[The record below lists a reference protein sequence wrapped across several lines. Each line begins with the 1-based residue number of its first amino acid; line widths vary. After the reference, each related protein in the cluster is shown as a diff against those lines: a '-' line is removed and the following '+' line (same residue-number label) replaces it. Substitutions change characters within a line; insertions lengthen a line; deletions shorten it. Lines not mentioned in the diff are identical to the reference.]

1 MGLNRFMR
9 AMMVVFITANC
20 ITINPDIIFAAT
32 DSEDSSLNTD
42 EWEEEKTEEQPSEVN
57 TGPRYETAREVSSRD
72 IEELEKSN
80 KVKNT
85 NKADL
90 IAMLKAKA
98 EKGPNINNNNSEQS
112 ENVAINEEASGSDRP
127 AIQVERRHPG
137 LPSDSAAEIKKRR
150 KAIASSDSEL
160 ESLTYPDKPT
170 KATKKKVA
178 KASVTDTSESD
189 LDSSMQS
196 ADESTPQPLKANQQP
211 FFPKVFK
218 KIKDAGK
225 WVRDKID
232 ENPEVKKAI
241 VDKSAGLI
249 DQLLTKKKNEEV
261 NASDFPPPPT
271 DEELRLA
278 LPETP
283 MLLGFNAPA
292 TSEPSSFEFPPPPTD
307 EELRLALPETPM
319 LLGFNAPAT
328 SEPSSFEFP
337 PPPTDEELRLAL
349 PETPMLLGFNAPATS
364 EPSSFEFPPPPTEDE
379 LEIMRETAP
388 SLDSSFTSGDL
399 ASLRSAINRH
409 SQNFSDFP
417 PMPTEEELN
426 GRGGI
431 PTSEEFSSL
440 NSGDFTD
447 DENSETT
454 EEEIDRLADLRD
466 RGTGKHS
473 RNAGFLPLN
482 PFTSSPVP
490 SLTPKVPKISA
501 PALITDITKK
511 APFKNPPQPL
521 NVFNKKTTT
530 KTAPKKITPVNTAP
544 KLAALPI
551 TKAQETELGENK
563 APFIEKQAETN
574 NRPIDMPS
582 LPVIQKEVTER
593 NKEEM
598 KPQTEEKVVG
608 ESEPANNVN
617 GKKRSAGI
625 EEGKLIAKSAEDEK
639 AKEEP
644 VNHTTLILAMLAIG
658 VFSLGAVIKII
669 QLRKNS

>member
-20 ITINPDIIFAAT
+20 ITINPDIIFAMT

-42 EWEEEKTEEQPSEVN
+42 EWEEEKTEEQPSEIN

-90 IAMLKAKA
+90 IAMLQAKA
-98 EKGPNINNNNSEQS
+98 EKGPNINNNNSEQT
-112 ENVAINEEASGSDRP
+112 ENAAINEEALGADRP

-160 ESLTYPDKPT
+160 ESLTYLDKPT
-170 KATKKKVA
+170 KANKKKVA
-178 KASVTDTSESD
+178 KESVADASESD

-196 ADESTPQPLKANQQP
+196 ADESSPQPLKANQQP

-249 DQLLTKKKNEEV
+249 DQLLTKKKKEEV

-283 MLLGFNAPA
+283 MLLGFNAPV
-292 TSEPSSFEFPPPPTD
+292 
-307 EELRLALPETPM
+307 
-319 LLGFNAPAT
+319 
-328 SEPSSFEFP
+328 
-337 PPPTDEELRLAL
+337 
-349 PETPMLLGFNAPATS
+349 TS

-379 LEIMRETAP
+379 LGIMRGTAP

-409 SQNFSDFP
+409 SENFSDFP
-417 PMPTEEELN
+417 PIPTEEELN
-426 GRGGI
+426 GRGGR

-490 SLTPKVPKISA
+490 SLSPKVSKKSV
-501 PALITDITKK
+501 PALISDTTKK

-530 KTAPKKITPVNTAP
+530 KTAPQKITPVNTAP

-551 TKAQETELGENK
+551 TKAQETALGENK
-563 APFIEKQAETN
+563 APFREKQAEPN
-574 NRPIDMPS
+574 NRPIDMPN

-598 KPQTEEKVVG
+598 KPQTEEKMVG

-639 AKEEP
+639 AKEESA
-644 VNHTTLILAMLAIG
+644 NHTTLILAMLAMG
-658 VFSLGAVIKII
+658 VFSLGAFIKII

>member
-9 AMMVVFITANC
+9 AMMVVFITANY

-72 IEELEKSN
+72 IKELEKSN
-80 KVKNT
+80 KVRNT

-90 IAMLKAKA
+90 IAMLKEKA
-98 EKGPNINNNNSEQS
+98 EKGPNNNNNNGEQTG
-112 ENVAINEEASGSDRP
+112 NVAINEEASGVDRP
-127 AIQVERRHPG
+127 TLQVERRHPG
-137 LPSDSAAEIKKRR
+137 LSSDSAAEIKKRR

-170 KATKKKVA
+170 KANKRKVA
-178 KASVTDTSESD
+178 KESVVDASESD

-196 ADESTPQPLKANQQP
+196 ADESTPQPLKANQKP

-249 DQLLTKKKNEEV
+249 DQLLTKKKSEEV

-283 MLLGFNAPA
+283 MLLGFNAP
-292 TSEPSSFEFPPPPTD
+292 
-307 EELRLALPETPM
+307 TP
-319 LLGFNAPAT
+319 

-409 SQNFSDFP
+409 SENFSDFP
-417 PMPTEEELN
+417 PIPTEEELN
-426 GRGGI
+426 GRGGR

-490 SLTPKVPKISA
+490 SLSPKVSKISA
-501 PALITDITKK
+501 PALISDITKK
-511 APFKNPPQPL
+511 TPFKNPSQPL

-530 KTAPKKITPVNTAP
+530 KTVTKKPTPVKTAP
-544 KLAALPI
+544 KLAELPA
-551 TKAQETELGENK
+551 TKPQETVLRENK
-563 APFIEKQAETN
+563 TPFIEKQAETN
-574 NRPIDMPS
+574 KQSINMPS
-582 LPVIQKEVTER
+582 LPVIQKEATESD
-593 NKEEM
+593 KEEM
-598 KPQTEEKVVG
+598 KPQTEEKMVE
-608 ESEPANNVN
+608 ESESANNAN
-617 GKKRSAGI
+617 GKNRSAGI

-639 AKEEP
+639 AKEESG
-644 VNHTTLILAMLAIG
+644 NHTTLILAMLAIG
-658 VFSLGAVIKII
+658 VFSLGAFIKII
-669 QLRKNS
+669 QLRKNN

>member
-1 MGLNRFMR
+1 MR

-72 IEELEKSN
+72 IKELEKSN
-80 KVKNT
+80 KVRNT

-90 IAMLKAKA
+90 IAMLKEKA
-98 EKGPNINNNNSEQS
+98 EKGPNNNNNNGEQTG
-112 ENVAINEEASGSDRP
+112 NVAINEEASGVDRP
-127 AIQVERRHPG
+127 TLQVERRHPG
-137 LPSDSAAEIKKRR
+137 LSSDSAAEIKKRR

-170 KATKKKVA
+170 KANKRKVA
-178 KASVTDTSESD
+178 KESVVDASESD

-196 ADESTPQPLKANQQP
+196 ADESSPQPLKANQQP

-249 DQLLTKKKNEEV
+249 DQLLTKKKSEEV

-283 MLLGFNAPA
+283 MLLGFNAPT

-307 EELRLALPETPM
+307 EEV
-319 LLGFNAPAT
+319 
-328 SEPSSFEFP
+328 
-337 PPPTDEELRLAL
+337 RLAL

-409 SQNFSDFP
+409 SENFSDFSP
-417 PMPTEEELN
+417 IPTEEELN
-426 GRGGI
+426 GRGGR

-490 SLTPKVPKISA
+490 SLSPKVSKISA
-501 PALITDITKK
+501 PALISDITKK
-511 APFKNPPQPL
+511 APFKNPSQPL

-530 KTAPKKITPVNTAP
+530 KTVTKKPTPVKTAP
-544 KLAALPI
+544 KLAELPA
-551 TKAQETELGENK
+551 TKPQETVLRENK
-563 APFIEKQAETN
+563 TPFIEKQAETN
-574 NRPIDMPS
+574 KQSINMPS
-582 LPVIQKEVTER
+582 LPVIQKEATESD
-593 NKEEM
+593 KEEM
-598 KPQTEEKVVG
+598 KPQTEEKMVE
-608 ESEPANNVN
+608 ESESANNAN
-617 GKKRSAGI
+617 GKNRSAGI

-644 VNHTTLILAMLAIG
+644 GNHTTLILAMLAIG
-658 VFSLGAVIKII
+658 VFSLGAFIKII
-669 QLRKNS
+669 QLRKNN

>member
-337 PPPTDEELRLAL
+337 PPPT
-349 PETPMLLGFNAPATS
+349 
-364 EPSSFEFPPPPTEDE
+364 EDE

-417 PMPTEEELN
+417 PIPTEEELN

-598 KPQTEEKVVG
+598 KPQTEGKVVG

>member
-283 MLLGFNAPA
+283 I
-292 TSEPSSFEFPPPPTD
+292 
-307 EELRLALPETPM
+307 

-417 PMPTEEELN
+417 PIPTEEELN

-551 TKAQETELGENK
+551 TKAQETALGENK

-644 VNHTTLILAMLAIG
+644 VNHTTLILAVLAIG

>member
-1 MGLNRFMR
+1 MR

-160 ESLTYPDKPT
+160 ESLAYPDKPT

-292 TSEPSSFEFPPPPTD
+292 TSEPSSFEFPPPPT
-307 EELRLALPETPM
+307 
-319 LLGFNAPAT
+319 
-328 SEPSSFEFP
+328 
-337 PPPTDEELRLAL
+337 
-349 PETPMLLGFNAPATS
+349 
-364 EPSSFEFPPPPTEDE
+364 EDE

-417 PMPTEEELN
+417 PIPTEEELN

-551 TKAQETELGENK
+551 TKAQETALGENK

>member
-42 EWEEEKTEEQPSEVN
+42 EWEEEKTEEQTSEVN

-98 EKGPNINNNNSEQS
+98 EKGPNINNNNSEQT
-112 ENVAINEEASGSDRP
+112 ENAAINEEASGADRP

-160 ESLTYPDKPT
+160 ESLTYLDKPT
-170 KATKKKVA
+170 KANKKKVA
-178 KASVTDTSESD
+178 KESVADASESD

-196 ADESTPQPLKANQQP
+196 ADESSPQPLKANQQP

-249 DQLLTKKKNEEV
+249 DQLLTKKKSEEV
-261 NASDFPPPPT
+261 NASDFPPPPR

-278 LPETP
+278 LSETP
-283 MLLGFNAPA
+283 MLLGFNAPT

-307 EELRLALPETPM
+307 EELRLALPEIPM

-328 SEPSSFEFP
+328 S
-337 PPPTDEELRLAL
+337 
-349 PETPMLLGFNAPATS
+349 G
-364 EPSSFEFPPPPTEDE
+364 PSSFEFPPPPTEDE

-409 SQNFSDFP
+409 SENFSDFP
-417 PMPTEEELN
+417 PIPTEEELN
-426 GRGGI
+426 GRGGR

-490 SLTPKVPKISA
+490 SLSPKVSKISA
-501 PALITDITKK
+501 PALINDITKK
-511 APFKNPPQPL
+511 TPFKNLPQPL

-530 KTAPKKITPVNTAP
+530 KTASKKITPVNTSP

-551 TKAQETELGENK
+551 MKAQETALGENK
-563 APFIEKQAETN
+563 APFREKQAEPN
-574 NRPIDMPS
+574 NQPIDMPS

-598 KPQTEEKVVG
+598 KPQTEEKMVG

-644 VNHTTLILAMLAIG
+644 ANHTTLILAMLAMG
-658 VFSLGAVIKII
+658 VFSLGAFIKII

>member
-72 IEELEKSN
+72 IKELEKSN
-80 KVKNT
+80 KVRNT

-98 EKGPNINNNNSEQS
+98 EKGPNINNNNSEQT
-112 ENVAINEEASGSDRP
+112 ENAAINEEASGADRP

-170 KATKKKVA
+170 KVNKKKVA
-178 KASVTDTSESD
+178 KESVADASESD

-196 ADESTPQPLKANQQP
+196 ADESSPQPLKANQQP

-249 DQLLTKKKNEEV
+249 DQLLTKKKSEEV

-337 PPPTDEELRLAL
+337 PPPT
-349 PETPMLLGFNAPATS
+349 
-364 EPSSFEFPPPPTEDE
+364 EDE
-379 LEIMRETAP
+379 LEIIRETAS
-388 SLDSSFTSGDL
+388 SLDSSFTRGDL
-399 ASLRSAINRH
+399 ASLRNAINRH

-417 PMPTEEELN
+417 PIPTEEELN
-426 GRGGI
+426 GRGGR

-490 SLTPKVPKISA
+490 SLSPKVSKISA
-501 PALITDITKK
+501 PALISDITKK
-511 APFKNPPQPL
+511 APFKNPSQPL

-530 KTAPKKITPVNTAP
+530 KTVTKKPTPVKTAP
-544 KLAALPI
+544 KLAELPA
-551 TKAQETELGENK
+551 TKPQETVLRENK
-563 APFIEKQAETN
+563 TPFIEKQAETN
-574 NRPIDMPS
+574 KQSINMPS
-582 LPVIQKEVTER
+582 LPVIQKEATESD
-593 NKEEM
+593 KEEM
-598 KPQTEEKVVG
+598 KPQTEEKMVE
-608 ESEPANNVN
+608 ESESANNAN
-617 GKKRSAGI
+617 GKNRSAGI

-644 VNHTTLILAMLAIG
+644 GNHTTLILAMLAIG
-658 VFSLGAVIKII
+658 VFSLGAFIKII
-669 QLRKNS
+669 QLRKNN

>member
-72 IEELEKSN
+72 IKELEKSN
-80 KVKNT
+80 KVRNT

-90 IAMLKAKA
+90 IAMLKEKA
-98 EKGPNINNNNSEQS
+98 EKGPNNNNNNGEQTG
-112 ENVAINEEASGSDRP
+112 NVAINEEASGVDRP
-127 AIQVERRHPG
+127 TLQVERRHPG

-170 KATKKKVA
+170 KVNKKKVA
-178 KASVTDTSESD
+178 KESVADASESD

-196 ADESTPQPLKANQQP
+196 ADESSPQPLKANQQP

-249 DQLLTKKKNEEV
+249 DQLLTKKKSEEV
-261 NASDFPPPPT
+261 NASD
-271 DEELRLA
+271 
-278 LPETP
+278 
-283 MLLGFNAPA
+283 
-292 TSEPSSFEFPPPPTD
+292 
-307 EELRLALPETPM
+307 
-319 LLGFNAPAT
+319 
-328 SEPSSFEFP
+328 FP

-409 SQNFSDFP
+409 SENFSDFP
-417 PMPTEEELN
+417 PIPTEEELN
-426 GRGGI
+426 GRGGR

-490 SLTPKVPKISA
+490 SLSPKVSKISA
-501 PALITDITKK
+501 PALISDITKK
-511 APFKNPPQPL
+511 APFKNPSQPL

-530 KTAPKKITPVNTAP
+530 KTVTKKPTPVKTAP
-544 KLAALPI
+544 KLAELPA
-551 TKAQETELGENK
+551 TKPQETVLRENK
-563 APFIEKQAETN
+563 TPFIEKQAETN
-574 NRPIDMPS
+574 KQSINMPS
-582 LPVIQKEVTER
+582 LPVIQKEATESD
-593 NKEEM
+593 KEEM
-598 KPQTEEKVVG
+598 KPQTEGKMVE
-608 ESEPANNVN
+608 ESESANNAN
-617 GKKRSAGI
+617 GKNRSAGI

-644 VNHTTLILAMLAIG
+644 GNHTTLILAMLAIG
-658 VFSLGAVIKII
+658 VFSLGAFIKII
-669 QLRKNS
+669 QLRKNN

>member
-1 MGLNRFMR
+1 MR

-20 ITINPDIIFAAT
+20 ITINPDIIFAMT

-90 IAMLKAKA
+90 IAMLQAKA
-98 EKGPNINNNNSEQS
+98 EKGPNINNNNSEQT
-112 ENVAINEEASGSDRP
+112 ENVAVNEEVSGAERP

-137 LPSDSAAEIKKRR
+137 LSSDSAAEIKKRR

-160 ESLTYPDKPT
+160 ESLTYLDKPT
-170 KATKKKVA
+170 KANKKKVA
-178 KASVTDTSESD
+178 KESVADASESD

-196 ADESTPQPLKANQQP
+196 ADESSPQPLKANQQP

-261 NASDFPPPPT
+261 NTSDFPPPPT

-283 MLLGFNAPA
+283 MLLGFNAPV
-292 TSEPSSFEFPPPPTD
+292 
-307 EELRLALPETPM
+307 
-319 LLGFNAPAT
+319 
-328 SEPSSFEFP
+328 
-337 PPPTDEELRLAL
+337 
-349 PETPMLLGFNAPATS
+349 TS

-379 LEIMRETAP
+379 LEIIRETAP

-409 SQNFSDFP
+409 SENFSDFP
-417 PMPTEEELN
+417 PIPTEEELN
-426 GRGGI
+426 GRGGR

-490 SLTPKVPKISA
+490 SLSPRVSKKSA
-501 PALITDITKK
+501 PALISDTTKK

-530 KTAPKKITPVNTAP
+530 KTAPQKITPVNTAP

-551 TKAQETELGENK
+551 TKAQETALGENK

-574 NRPIDMPS
+574 NRPIDMPN

-598 KPQTEEKVVG
+598 KPQTEGKMVG

-644 VNHTTLILAMLAIG
+644 ANHTTLILAMLAMG
-658 VFSLGAVIKII
+658 VFSLGAFIKII

>member
-57 TGPRYETAREVSSRD
+57 TGLRYETAREVSSRD

-337 PPPTDEELRLAL
+337 PPPT
-349 PETPMLLGFNAPATS
+349 
-364 EPSSFEFPPPPTEDE
+364 EDE

-490 SLTPKVPKISA
+490 SLSPKVSKISA

-551 TKAQETELGENK
+551 TKAQETALGENK

>member
-72 IEELEKSN
+72 IKELEKSN
-80 KVKNT
+80 KVRNT

-90 IAMLKAKA
+90 IAMLKEKA
-98 EKGPNINNNNSEQS
+98 EKGPNNNNNNGEQTG
-112 ENVAINEEASGSDRP
+112 NVAINEEASGVDRP
-127 AIQVERRHPG
+127 TLQVERRHPG
-137 LPSDSAAEIKKRR
+137 LSSDSAAEIKKRR

-170 KATKKKVA
+170 KANKRKVA
-178 KASVTDTSESD
+178 KESVVDASESD

-196 ADESTPQPLKANQQP
+196 ADESTPQPLKANQKP

-249 DQLLTKKKNEEV
+249 DQLLTKKKSEEV
-261 NASDFPPPPT
+261 NASDFPPSPT

-283 MLLGFNAPA
+283 MLLGFNAP
-292 TSEPSSFEFPPPPTD
+292 
-307 EELRLALPETPM
+307 TP
-319 LLGFNAPAT
+319 

-409 SQNFSDFP
+409 SENFSDFP
-417 PMPTEEELN
+417 PIPTEEELN
-426 GRGGI
+426 GRGGR

-490 SLTPKVPKISA
+490 SLSPKVSKISA
-501 PALITDITKK
+501 PALISDITKK
-511 APFKNPPQPL
+511 TPFKNPSQPL

-530 KTAPKKITPVNTAP
+530 KTVTKKPTPVKTAP
-544 KLAALPI
+544 KLAELPA
-551 TKAQETELGENK
+551 TKPQETVLRENK
-563 APFIEKQAETN
+563 TPFIEKQAETN
-574 NRPIDMPS
+574 KQSINMPS
-582 LPVIQKEVTER
+582 LPVIQKEATESD
-593 NKEEM
+593 KEEM
-598 KPQTEEKVVG
+598 KPQTEEKMVE
-608 ESEPANNVN
+608 ESESANNAN
-617 GKKRSAGI
+617 GKNRSAGI

-644 VNHTTLILAMLAIG
+644 GNHTTLILAMLAIG
-658 VFSLGAVIKII
+658 VFSLGAFIKII
-669 QLRKNS
+669 QLRKNN

>member
-72 IEELEKSN
+72 IKELEKSN
-80 KVKNT
+80 KVRNT

-90 IAMLKAKA
+90 IAMLKEKA
-98 EKGPNINNNNSEQS
+98 EKGPNNNNNNGEQTG
-112 ENVAINEEASGSDRP
+112 NVAINEEASGVDRP
-127 AIQVERRHPG
+127 TLQVERRHPG
-137 LPSDSAAEIKKRR
+137 LSSDSAAEIKKRR

-170 KATKKKVA
+170 KANKRKVA
-178 KASVTDTSESD
+178 KESVVDASESD

-196 ADESTPQPLKANQQP
+196 ADESTPQPLKANQKP

-249 DQLLTKKKNEEV
+249 DQLLTKKKSEEV

-283 MLLGFNAPA
+283 MLLGFNAP
-292 TSEPSSFEFPPPPTD
+292 
-307 EELRLALPETPM
+307 TP
-319 LLGFNAPAT
+319 

-409 SQNFSDFP
+409 SENFSDFP
-417 PMPTEEELN
+417 PIPTEEELN
-426 GRGGI
+426 GRGGR

-482 PFTSSPVP
+482 PFASSPVP
-490 SLTPKVPKISA
+490 SLSPKVSKISA
-501 PALITDITKK
+501 PALISDITKK
-511 APFKNPPQPL
+511 TPFKNPSQPL

-530 KTAPKKITPVNTAP
+530 KTVTKKPTPVKTAP
-544 KLAALPI
+544 KLAELPA
-551 TKAQETELGENK
+551 TKPQETVLRENK
-563 APFIEKQAETN
+563 TPFIEKQAETN
-574 NRPIDMPS
+574 KQSINMPS
-582 LPVIQKEVTER
+582 LPVIQKEATESD
-593 NKEEM
+593 KEEM
-598 KPQTEEKVVG
+598 KPQTEEKMVE
-608 ESEPANNVN
+608 ESESANNAN
-617 GKKRSAGI
+617 GKNRSAGI

-644 VNHTTLILAMLAIG
+644 GNHTTLILAMLAIG
-658 VFSLGAVIKII
+658 VFSLGAFIKII
-669 QLRKNS
+669 QLRKNN

>member
-90 IAMLKAKA
+90 MAMLKAKA

-292 TSEPSSFEFPPPPTD
+292 TSEPSSFEFPPPPT
-307 EELRLALPETPM
+307 
-319 LLGFNAPAT
+319 
-328 SEPSSFEFP
+328 
-337 PPPTDEELRLAL
+337 
-349 PETPMLLGFNAPATS
+349 
-364 EPSSFEFPPPPTEDE
+364 EDE

-454 EEEIDRLADLRD
+454 EEEIDRLTDLRD

-490 SLTPKVPKISA
+490 SLTPKVSKISA
-501 PALITDITKK
+501 PALITDVTKK

>member
-337 PPPTDEELRLAL
+337 PPPT
-349 PETPMLLGFNAPATS
+349 
-364 EPSSFEFPPPPTEDE
+364 EDE

-417 PMPTEEELN
+417 PIPTEEESN

-598 KPQTEEKVVG
+598 KPQTEGKVVG

-644 VNHTTLILAMLAIG
+644 VNHTTLILAMFAIG

>member
-337 PPPTDEELRLAL
+337 PPPT
-349 PETPMLLGFNAPATS
+349 
-364 EPSSFEFPPPPTEDE
+364 EDE

-598 KPQTEEKVVG
+598 KPQTKEKVVG

>member
-1 MGLNRFMR
+1 MR

-98 EKGPNINNNNSEQS
+98 EKGPNINNNNSEQT
-112 ENVAINEEASGSDRP
+112 ENAAINEEASGADRP

-160 ESLTYPDKPT
+160 ESLTYLDKPT
-170 KATKKKVA
+170 KANKKKVA
-178 KASVTDTSESD
+178 KESVADASESD

-196 ADESTPQPLKANQQP
+196 ADESSPQPLKANQQP

-292 TSEPSSFEFPPPPTD
+292 TSEPSSFEFPPPPT
-307 EELRLALPETPM
+307 
-319 LLGFNAPAT
+319 
-328 SEPSSFEFP
+328 
-337 PPPTDEELRLAL
+337 
-349 PETPMLLGFNAPATS
+349 
-364 EPSSFEFPPPPTEDE
+364 EDE

-409 SQNFSDFP
+409 SENFSDFP
-417 PMPTEEELN
+417 PIPTEEELN
-426 GRGGI
+426 GRGGR

-454 EEEIDRLADLRD
+454 EEEIDRLADLRG

-490 SLTPKVPKISA
+490 SLSPKVSKKSA
-501 PALITDITKK
+501 PALISDITKK

-521 NVFNKKTTT
+521 NVFNKKTAT
-530 KTAPKKITPVNTAP
+530 KTASKKITPVNTAP

-551 TKAQETELGENK
+551 TKAQETALGENK
-563 APFIEKQAETN
+563 APFIEKQAEPN
-574 NRPIDMPS
+574 NQPIDMPS

-598 KPQTEEKVVG
+598 KPQTEEKMVG

-639 AKEEP
+639 AKEESA
-644 VNHTTLILAMLAIG
+644 NHTTLILAMLAMG
-658 VFSLGAVIKII
+658 VFSLGAFIKII

>member
-98 EKGPNINNNNSEQS
+98 EKGPNINNNNSEQT
-112 ENVAINEEASGSDRP
+112 ENAAINEEASGADRP

-160 ESLTYPDKPT
+160 ESLTYLDKPT
-170 KATKKKVA
+170 KANKKKVA
-178 KASVTDTSESD
+178 KELVADASESD

-196 ADESTPQPLKANQQP
+196 ADESSPQPLKANQQP

-249 DQLLTKKKNEEV
+249 DQLLTKKKKEEV
-261 NASDFPPPPT
+261 NASDFPPLPT

-283 MLLGFNAPA
+283 MLLGFNAHV

-307 EELRLALPETPM
+307 EELRLAV
-319 LLGFNAPAT
+319 
-328 SEPSSFEFP
+328 
-337 PPPTDEELRLAL
+337 

-379 LEIMRETAP
+379 LEIMRGTAP
-388 SLDSSFTSGDL
+388 LLDSSFTSGDL

-409 SQNFSDFP
+409 SENFSDFP
-417 PMPTEEELN
+417 PIPTEEELN
-426 GRGGI
+426 GRGGR

-490 SLTPKVPKISA
+490 SLSPKVPKISA
-501 PALITDITKK
+501 PALISDITKK

-530 KTAPKKITPVNTAP
+530 KTASKKITPVNTAP

-551 TKAQETELGENK
+551 TKAQETALGENK
-563 APFIEKQAETN
+563 APFIEKQAEPN
-574 NRPIDMPS
+574 NQPIDMPS
-582 LPVIQKEVTER
+582 LPVIQKEDTER

-598 KPQTEEKVVG
+598 KPQTEGKMVG

-617 GKKRSAGI
+617 EKKRSAGI

-644 VNHTTLILAMLAIG
+644 ANHTTLILAMLAMG
-658 VFSLGAVIKII
+658 VFSLGAFIKII

>member
-72 IEELEKSN
+72 IKELEKSN
-80 KVKNT
+80 KVRNT

-90 IAMLKAKA
+90 IAMLKEKA
-98 EKGPNINNNNSEQS
+98 EKGPNNNNNNGEQTG
-112 ENVAINEEASGSDRP
+112 NVAINEEASGVDRP
-127 AIQVERRHPG
+127 TLQVERRHPG

-170 KATKKKVA
+170 KVNKKKVA
-178 KASVTDTSESD
+178 KESVADASESD

-196 ADESTPQPLKANQQP
+196 ADESTPQPLKANQKP

-249 DQLLTKKKNEEV
+249 DQLLTKKKSEEV

-283 MLLGFNAPA
+283 MLLGFNAP
-292 TSEPSSFEFPPPPTD
+292 
-307 EELRLALPETPM
+307 TP
-319 LLGFNAPAT
+319 

-388 SLDSSFTSGDL
+388 SLDSSFTRGDL

-409 SQNFSDFP
+409 SENFSDFP
-417 PMPTEEELN
+417 PIPTEEELN
-426 GRGGI
+426 GRGGR

-482 PFTSSPVP
+482 PFISSPVP

-501 PALITDITKK
+501 PALISDITKK
-511 APFKNPPQPL
+511 APFKNPSQPL

-530 KTAPKKITPVNTAP
+530 KTVTKKPTPVKTAP
-544 KLAALPI
+544 KLAELPA
-551 TKAQETELGENK
+551 TKPQETVLRENK
-563 APFIEKQAETN
+563 TPFIEKQAETN
-574 NRPIDMPS
+574 KQSINMPS
-582 LPVIQKEVTER
+582 LPVIQKEATESD
-593 NKEEM
+593 KEEM
-598 KPQTEEKVVG
+598 KPQTEEKMVE
-608 ESEPANNVN
+608 ESESANNAN
-617 GKKRSAGI
+617 GKNRSAGI

-644 VNHTTLILAMLAIG
+644 GNHTTLILAMLAIG
-658 VFSLGAVIKII
+658 VFSLGAFIKII
-669 QLRKNS
+669 QLRKNN

>member
-98 EKGPNINNNNSEQS
+98 EKGPNINNNNSEQT
-112 ENVAINEEASGSDRP
+112 ENVAINEEASGADRP

-160 ESLTYPDKPT
+160 ESLTYLDKPT
-170 KATKKKVA
+170 KANKKKVA
-178 KASVTDTSESD
+178 KESVADASESD

-196 ADESTPQPLKANQQP
+196 ADESSPQPLKANQQP

-249 DQLLTKKKNEEV
+249 DQLLTKKKKEEV

-328 SEPSSFEFP
+328 P
-337 PPPTDEELRLAL
+337 
-349 PETPMLLGFNAPATS
+349 

-379 LEIMRETAP
+379 LEIMRGTAP

-409 SQNFSDFP
+409 SENFSDFP
-417 PMPTEEELN
+417 PIPTEEELN
-426 GRGGI
+426 GRGGR

-490 SLTPKVPKISA
+490 SLSPKVSKKSA
-501 PALITDITKK
+501 PALISDITKK

-521 NVFNKKTTT
+521 NVFNKKTAT
-530 KTAPKKITPVNTAP
+530 KTASKKITPVNTSP

-551 TKAQETELGENK
+551 TKAQETALGENK
-563 APFIEKQAETN
+563 APFIEKQAEPN
-574 NRPIDMPS
+574 NQPIDMPS

-598 KPQTEEKVVG
+598 KPQTEEKMVG

-644 VNHTTLILAMLAIG
+644 ANHTTLILAMLAMG
-658 VFSLGAVIKII
+658 VFSLGAFIKII

>member
-292 TSEPSSFEFPPPPTD
+292 TSEPSSFEFPPPPT
-307 EELRLALPETPM
+307 
-319 LLGFNAPAT
+319 
-328 SEPSSFEFP
+328 
-337 PPPTDEELRLAL
+337 
-349 PETPMLLGFNAPATS
+349 
-364 EPSSFEFPPPPTEDE
+364 EDE

-490 SLTPKVPKISA
+490 SLSPKVSKISA
-501 PALITDITKK
+501 PALITDVTKK
-511 APFKNPPQPL
+511 APFKNPPRPL

>member
-72 IEELEKSN
+72 IKELEKSN
-80 KVKNT
+80 KVRNT

-90 IAMLKAKA
+90 IAMLKEKA
-98 EKGPNINNNNSEQS
+98 EKGPNNNNNNGEQTG
-112 ENVAINEEASGSDRP
+112 NVAINEEASGVDRP
-127 AIQVERRHPG
+127 TLQVERRHPG

-160 ESLTYPDKPT
+160 ESLTYLDKPT
-170 KATKKKVA
+170 KANKKKVA
-178 KASVTDTSESD
+178 KESVADASESD

-196 ADESTPQPLKANQQP
+196 ADESSPQPLKANQQP

-261 NASDFPPPPT
+261 NASDFPP
-271 DEELRLA
+271 L
-278 LPETP
+278 
-283 MLLGFNAPA
+283 
-292 TSEPSSFEFPPPPTD
+292 
-307 EELRLALPETPM
+307 
-319 LLGFNAPAT
+319 
-328 SEPSSFEFP
+328 
-337 PPPTDEELRLAL
+337 PTDEELRLAL

-409 SQNFSDFP
+409 SENFSDFSP
-417 PMPTEEELN
+417 IPTEEELN
-426 GRGGI
+426 GRGGR

-482 PFTSSPVP
+482 PFISSPVP

-501 PALITDITKK
+501 PALISDITKK
-511 APFKNPPQPL
+511 APFKNPSQPL

-530 KTAPKKITPVNTAP
+530 KTVTKKPTPVKTAP
-544 KLAALPI
+544 KLAELPA
-551 TKAQETELGENK
+551 TKPQETVLRENK
-563 APFIEKQAETN
+563 TPFIEKQAETN
-574 NRPIDMPS
+574 KQSINMPS
-582 LPVIQKEVTER
+582 LPVIQKEATESD
-593 NKEEM
+593 KEEM
-598 KPQTEEKVVG
+598 KPQTEEKMVE
-608 ESEPANNVN
+608 ESESANNAN
-617 GKKRSAGI
+617 GKNRSAGI

-644 VNHTTLILAMLAIG
+644 GNHTTLILAMLAIG
-658 VFSLGAVIKII
+658 VFSLGAFIKII
-669 QLRKNS
+669 QLRKNN

>member
-72 IEELEKSN
+72 IKELEKSN
-80 KVKNT
+80 KVRNT

-90 IAMLKAKA
+90 IAMLKEKA
-98 EKGPNINNNNSEQS
+98 EKGPNNNNNNGEQTG
-112 ENVAINEEASGSDRP
+112 NVAINEEASGVDRP
-127 AIQVERRHPG
+127 TLQVERRHPG
-137 LPSDSAAEIKKRR
+137 LSSDSAAEIKKRR

-170 KATKKKVA
+170 KANKRKVA
-178 KASVTDTSESD
+178 KESVVDASESD

-196 ADESTPQPLKANQQP
+196 ADESTPQPLKANQKP

-249 DQLLTKKKNEEV
+249 DQLLTKKKSEEV

-283 MLLGFNAPA
+283 MLLGFNAP
-292 TSEPSSFEFPPPPTD
+292 
-307 EELRLALPETPM
+307 TP
-319 LLGFNAPAT
+319 

-409 SQNFSDFP
+409 SENFSDFP
-417 PMPTEEELN
+417 PIPTEEELN
-426 GRGGI
+426 GRGGR

-490 SLTPKVPKISA
+490 SLSPKVSKISA
-501 PALITDITKK
+501 PALISDITKK
-511 APFKNPPQPL
+511 TPFKNPSQPL

-530 KTAPKKITPVNTAP
+530 KTVTKKPTPVKTAP
-544 KLAALPI
+544 KLAELPA
-551 TKAQETELGENK
+551 TKPQETVLRENK
-563 APFIEKQAETN
+563 TPFIEKQAETN
-574 NRPIDMPS
+574 KQSINMPS
-582 LPVIQKEVTER
+582 LPVIQKEATESD
-593 NKEEM
+593 KEEM
-598 KPQTEEKVVG
+598 KPQTEEKMVE
-608 ESEPANNVN
+608 ESESANNAN
-617 GKKRSAGI
+617 GKNRSAGI

-644 VNHTTLILAMLAIG
+644 GNHTTLILAMLAIG
-658 VFSLGAVIKII
+658 VFSLEAFIKII
-669 QLRKNS
+669 QLRKNN

>member
-72 IEELEKSN
+72 IKELEKSN
-80 KVKNT
+80 KVRNT

-98 EKGPNINNNNSEQS
+98 EKGPNINNNNSEQT
-112 ENVAINEEASGSDRP
+112 ENAAINEEASGADRP

-170 KATKKKVA
+170 KVNKKKVA
-178 KASVTDTSESD
+178 KESVADASESD

-196 ADESTPQPLKANQQP
+196 ADESSPQPLKANQQP

-249 DQLLTKKKNEEV
+249 DQLLTKKKSEEV

-292 TSEPSSFEFPPPPTD
+292 TSEPSSFEFPPPPT
-307 EELRLALPETPM
+307 
-319 LLGFNAPAT
+319 
-328 SEPSSFEFP
+328 
-337 PPPTDEELRLAL
+337 
-349 PETPMLLGFNAPATS
+349 
-364 EPSSFEFPPPPTEDE
+364 EDE
-379 LEIMRETAP
+379 LEIIRETAS
-388 SLDSSFTSGDL
+388 SLDSSFTRGDL
-399 ASLRSAINRH
+399 ASLRNAINRH

-417 PMPTEEELN
+417 PIPTEEELN
-426 GRGGI
+426 GRGGR

-490 SLTPKVPKISA
+490 SLSPKVSKISA
-501 PALITDITKK
+501 PALISDITKK
-511 APFKNPPQPL
+511 TPFKNPSQPL

-530 KTAPKKITPVNTAP
+530 KTVTKKPTPVKTAP
-544 KLAALPI
+544 KLAELPA
-551 TKAQETELGENK
+551 TKPQETVLRENK
-563 APFIEKQAETN
+563 TPFIEKQAETN
-574 NRPIDMPS
+574 KQSINMPS
-582 LPVIQKEVTER
+582 LPVIQKEATESD
-593 NKEEM
+593 KEEM
-598 KPQTEEKVVG
+598 KPQTEEKMVE
-608 ESEPANNVN
+608 ESESANNAN
-617 GKKRSAGI
+617 GKNRSAGI

-644 VNHTTLILAMLAIG
+644 GNHTTLILAMLAIG
-658 VFSLGAVIKII
+658 VFSLGAFIKII
-669 QLRKNS
+669 QLRKNN

>member
-1 MGLNRFMR
+1 MR

-72 IEELEKSN
+72 IVELEKSN

-98 EKGPNINNNNSEQS
+98 EKGPNINNNNSEQT
-112 ENVAINEEASGSDRP
+112 ENAAINEEASGADRP
-127 AIQVERRHPG
+127 AIQVERRHLG
-137 LPSDSAAEIKKRR
+137 LSSDSAAEIKKRR

-170 KATKKKVA
+170 KANKKKVA
-178 KASVTDTSESD
+178 KESVADASESD

-196 ADESTPQPLKANQQP
+196 ADESSPQPLKANQQP

-292 TSEPSSFEFPPPPTD
+292 TSEPSSFEFPPPPT
-307 EELRLALPETPM
+307 
-319 LLGFNAPAT
+319 
-328 SEPSSFEFP
+328 
-337 PPPTDEELRLAL
+337 
-349 PETPMLLGFNAPATS
+349 
-364 EPSSFEFPPPPTEDE
+364 EDE

-409 SQNFSDFP
+409 SENFSDFP
-417 PMPTEEELN
+417 PIPTEEELN
-426 GRGGI
+426 GRGGR

-466 RGTGKHS
+466 RGIGKHS

-490 SLTPKVPKISA
+490 SLSPKVSKKSA
-501 PALITDITKK
+501 PALISDITKK

-521 NVFNKKTTT
+521 NVFNKKTAT
-530 KTAPKKITPVNTAP
+530 KTASKKITPLNTSP

-551 TKAQETELGENK
+551 TKAQETALGENK
-563 APFIEKQAETN
+563 APFIEKQAEPN
-574 NRPIDMPS
+574 NQPIDMPS

-598 KPQTEEKVVG
+598 KPQNEEKMVG

-644 VNHTTLILAMLAIG
+644 ANHTTLILAMLAMG
-658 VFSLGAVIKII
+658 VFSLGAFIKII

>member
-98 EKGPNINNNNSEQS
+98 EKGPNINNNNSEQT
-112 ENVAINEEASGSDRP
+112 ENAAINEEASEADRP

-137 LPSDSAAEIKKRR
+137 LSSDSAAEIKKRR

-160 ESLTYPDKPT
+160 ESLTYLDKPT
-170 KATKKKVA
+170 KANKKKVA
-178 KASVTDTSESD
+178 KELVADASESD

-196 ADESTPQPLKANQQP
+196 ADESSPQPLKANQQP

-261 NASDFPPPPT
+261 NALDFPAPPT

-283 MLLGFNAPA
+283 MLLGFNAPV

-307 EELRLALPETPM
+307 EELRLALPETPK
-319 LLGFNAPAT
+319 LLGFNAPV
-328 SEPSSFEFP
+328 
-337 PPPTDEELRLAL
+337 
-349 PETPMLLGFNAPATS
+349 TS

-379 LEIMRETAP
+379 LEIMRGTAP

-417 PMPTEEELN
+417 PIPTEEELN
-426 GRGGI
+426 GRGGR

-490 SLTPKVPKISA
+490 SLSPKVSKKSA
-501 PALITDITKK
+501 PALISDITKK

-521 NVFNKKTTT
+521 NVFNKKTAT
-530 KTAPKKITPVNTAP
+530 KTASKKITPVNTAP

-551 TKAQETELGENK
+551 TKAQETALGENK
-563 APFIEKQAETN
+563 APFIEKQAEPN
-574 NRPIDMPS
+574 NQPIDMPS

-598 KPQTEEKVVG
+598 KPQTEEKMVG

-639 AKEEP
+639 AKEESA
-644 VNHTTLILAMLAIG
+644 NHTTLILAMLAMG
-658 VFSLGAVIKII
+658 VFSLGAFIKII

>member
-72 IEELEKSN
+72 IEEIEKSN

-112 ENVAINEEASGSDRP
+112 DNVAINEEASGSDRP

-292 TSEPSSFEFPPPPTD
+292 TSEPSSFEFPPPPT
-307 EELRLALPETPM
+307 
-319 LLGFNAPAT
+319 
-328 SEPSSFEFP
+328 
-337 PPPTDEELRLAL
+337 
-349 PETPMLLGFNAPATS
+349 
-364 EPSSFEFPPPPTEDE
+364 EDE

-417 PMPTEEELN
+417 LMPTEEELN

-490 SLTPKVPKISA
+490 SLSPKVSKISA

-551 TKAQETELGENK
+551 TKAQETALGENK

-617 GKKRSAGI
+617 RKKRSAGI

>member
-1 MGLNRFMR
+1 MR

-98 EKGPNINNNNSEQS
+98 EKGPNINNNNSEQT
-112 ENVAINEEASGSDRP
+112 ENAAINEEASGADRP

-160 ESLTYPDKPT
+160 ESLTYLDKPT
-170 KATKKKVA
+170 KANKKKVA
-178 KASVTDTSESD
+178 KELVADASESD

-196 ADESTPQPLKANQQP
+196 ADESSPQPLKANQQP

-218 KIKDAGK
+218 KIKDAGR

-292 TSEPSSFEFPPPPTD
+292 TS
-307 EELRLALPETPM
+307 
-319 LLGFNAPAT
+319 G
-328 SEPSSFEFP
+328 PSSFEFP

-409 SQNFSDFP
+409 SENFSDFP
-417 PMPTEEELN
+417 PIPTEEELN
-426 GRGGI
+426 GRGGRS
-431 PTSEEFSSL
+431 TSEEFSSL

-490 SLTPKVPKISA
+490 SLSPKVSKISA
-501 PALITDITKK
+501 PALISDITKK

-530 KTAPKKITPVNTAP
+530 KTASKKITPVNTSP

-551 TKAQETELGENK
+551 TKAQETALGENK
-563 APFIEKQAETN
+563 APFREKRAEPN
-574 NRPIDMPS
+574 NQPIDMPS
-582 LPVIQKEVTER
+582 LPVIQKEVTEK

-598 KPQTEEKVVG
+598 KPQTEEKMVG

-639 AKEEP
+639 AKEESA
-644 VNHTTLILAMLAIG
+644 NHTTLILAMLAMG
-658 VFSLGAVIKII
+658 VFSLGAFIKII

>member
-1 MGLNRFMR
+1 MR

-72 IEELEKSN
+72 IKELEKSN
-80 KVKNT
+80 KVRNT

-90 IAMLKAKA
+90 IAMLKEKA
-98 EKGPNINNNNSEQS
+98 EKGPNINNNNSEQT
-112 ENVAINEEASGSDRP
+112 ENAAINEEASGADRP

-170 KATKKKVA
+170 KVNKKKVA
-178 KASVTDTSESD
+178 KESVADASESD

-196 ADESTPQPLKANQQP
+196 ADESSPQPLKANQQP

-283 MLLGFNAPA
+283 MLLGFNAP
-292 TSEPSSFEFPPPPTD
+292 T
-307 EELRLALPETPM
+307 
-319 LLGFNAPAT
+319 T

-409 SQNFSDFP
+409 SENFSDFSP
-417 PMPTEEELN
+417 IPTEEELN
-426 GRGGI
+426 GRGGR

-482 PFTSSPVP
+482 PFISSPVP

-501 PALITDITKK
+501 PALISDITKK
-511 APFKNPPQPL
+511 APFKNPSQPL

-530 KTAPKKITPVNTAP
+530 KTVTKKPTPVKTAP
-544 KLAALPI
+544 KLAELPA
-551 TKAQETELGENK
+551 TKPQETVLRENK
-563 APFIEKQAETN
+563 TPFIEKQAETN
-574 NRPIDMPS
+574 KQSINMPS
-582 LPVIQKEVTER
+582 LPVIQKEATESD
-593 NKEEM
+593 KEEM
-598 KPQTEEKVVG
+598 KPQTEEKMVE
-608 ESEPANNVN
+608 ESESANNAN
-617 GKKRSAGI
+617 GKNRSAGI

-644 VNHTTLILAMLAIG
+644 GNHTTLILAMLAIG
-658 VFSLGAVIKII
+658 VFSLGAFIKII
-669 QLRKNS
+669 QLRKNN

>member
-1 MGLNRFMR
+1 
-9 AMMVVFITANC
+9 
-20 ITINPDIIFAAT
+20 
-32 DSEDSSLNTD
+32 
-42 EWEEEKTEEQPSEVN
+42 
-57 TGPRYETAREVSSRD
+57 
-72 IEELEKSN
+72 
-80 KVKNT
+80 
-85 NKADL
+85 
-90 IAMLKAKA
+90 
-98 EKGPNINNNNSEQS
+98 
-112 ENVAINEEASGSDRP
+112 
-127 AIQVERRHPG
+127 
-137 LPSDSAAEIKKRR
+137 
-150 KAIASSDSEL
+150 
-160 ESLTYPDKPT
+160 
-170 KATKKKVA
+170 
-178 KASVTDTSESD
+178 
-189 LDSSMQS
+189 
-196 ADESTPQPLKANQQP
+196 
-211 FFPKVFK
+211 
-218 KIKDAGK
+218 
-225 WVRDKID
+225 
-232 ENPEVKKAI
+232 
-241 VDKSAGLI
+241 
-249 DQLLTKKKNEEV
+249 
-261 NASDFPPPPT
+261 
-271 DEELRLA
+271 
-278 LPETP
+278 
-283 MLLGFNAPA
+283 
-292 TSEPSSFEFPPPPTD
+292 
-307 EELRLALPETPM
+307 
-319 LLGFNAPAT
+319 
-328 SEPSSFEFP
+328 EPSSFEFP

-417 PMPTEEELN
+417 PIPTEEELN

-598 KPQTEEKVVG
+598 KPQTEGKVVG

-644 VNHTTLILAMLAIG
+644 VNHTTLILAMFAIG

>member
-112 ENVAINEEASGSDRP
+112 DNVAINEEASGSDRP

-292 TSEPSSFEFPPPPTD
+292 TSEPSSFEFPPPPT
-307 EELRLALPETPM
+307 
-319 LLGFNAPAT
+319 
-328 SEPSSFEFP
+328 
-337 PPPTDEELRLAL
+337 
-349 PETPMLLGFNAPATS
+349 
-364 EPSSFEFPPPPTEDE
+364 EDE

-417 PMPTEEELN
+417 LMPTEEELN

-431 PTSEEFSSL
+431 TTSEEFSSL

-490 SLTPKVPKISA
+490 SLSPKVSKISA

-551 TKAQETELGENK
+551 TKAQETALGENK

>member
-72 IEELEKSN
+72 IKELEKSN
-80 KVKNT
+80 KVRNT

-90 IAMLKAKA
+90 IAMLKEKA
-98 EKGPNINNNNSEQS
+98 EKGPNNNNNNGEQTG
-112 ENVAINEEASGSDRP
+112 NVAINEEASGVDRP
-127 AIQVERRHPG
+127 TLQVERRHPG
-137 LPSDSAAEIKKRR
+137 LSSDSAAEIKKRR

-170 KATKKKVA
+170 KVNKRKVA
-178 KASVTDTSESD
+178 KESVVDASESD

-196 ADESTPQPLKANQQP
+196 ADESTPQPLKANQKP

-249 DQLLTKKKNEEV
+249 DQLLTKKKSEEV

-283 MLLGFNAPA
+283 MLLGFNAP
-292 TSEPSSFEFPPPPTD
+292 
-307 EELRLALPETPM
+307 TP
-319 LLGFNAPAT
+319 
-328 SEPSSFEFP
+328 
-337 PPPTDEELRLAL
+337 
-349 PETPMLLGFNAPATS
+349 S

-379 LEIMRETAP
+379 LEIIRETAS
-388 SLDSSFTSGDL
+388 SLDSSFTRGDL
-399 ASLRSAINRH
+399 ASLRNAINRH

-417 PMPTEEELN
+417 PIPTEEELN
-426 GRGGI
+426 GGGDR
-431 PTSEEFSSL
+431 PTSEGFSSM

-482 PFTSSPVP
+482 PFISSPVP

-501 PALITDITKK
+501 PALISDITKK
-511 APFKNPPQPL
+511 APFKNPSQPL

-530 KTAPKKITPVNTAP
+530 KTVTKKPTPVKTAP
-544 KLAALPI
+544 KLAELPA
-551 TKAQETELGENK
+551 TKPQETVLRENK
-563 APFIEKQAETN
+563 TPFIEKQAETN
-574 NRPIDMPS
+574 KQSINMPS
-582 LPVIQKEVTER
+582 LPVIQKEATESD
-593 NKEEM
+593 KEET
-598 KPQTEEKVVG
+598 KPQTEEKMVE
-608 ESEPANNVN
+608 ESESANNAN
-617 GKKRSAGI
+617 GKNRSAGI

-644 VNHTTLILAMLAIG
+644 GNHTTLILAMLAIG
-658 VFSLGAVIKII
+658 VFSLGAFIKII
-669 QLRKNS
+669 QLRKNN

>member
-196 ADESTPQPLKANQQP
+196 ADESTPQPLKVNQQP

-337 PPPTDEELRLAL
+337 PPPT
-349 PETPMLLGFNAPATS
+349 
-364 EPSSFEFPPPPTEDE
+364 EDE

-417 PMPTEEELN
+417 PIPTEEELN

-598 KPQTEEKVVG
+598 KPQTEGKVVG

>member
-1 MGLNRFMR
+1 MR

-98 EKGPNINNNNSEQS
+98 EKGPNINNNNSEQT
-112 ENVAINEEASGSDRP
+112 ENAAINEEASGADRP

-170 KATKKKVA
+170 KVNKKKVA
-178 KASVTDTSESD
+178 KESVADASESD

-196 ADESTPQPLKANQQP
+196 ADESSPQPLKANQQP

-292 TSEPSSFEFPPPPTD
+292 TSEPSSFEFPPPPT
-307 EELRLALPETPM
+307 
-319 LLGFNAPAT
+319 
-328 SEPSSFEFP
+328 
-337 PPPTDEELRLAL
+337 
-349 PETPMLLGFNAPATS
+349 
-364 EPSSFEFPPPPTEDE
+364 EDE

-409 SQNFSDFP
+409 SENFSDFP
-417 PMPTEEELN
+417 PIPTEEELN
-426 GRGGI
+426 GRGGR

-490 SLTPKVPKISA
+490 SLSPKVSKKSA
-501 PALITDITKK
+501 PALISDITKK

-521 NVFNKKTTT
+521 NVFNKKTAT
-530 KTAPKKITPVNTAP
+530 KTASKKITPVNTAP

-551 TKAQETELGENK
+551 TKAQETALGENK
-563 APFIEKQAETN
+563 APFIEKQAEPN
-574 NRPIDMPS
+574 NQPIDMPS

-598 KPQTEEKVVG
+598 KPQTEEKMVG

-639 AKEEP
+639 AKEESA
-644 VNHTTLILAMLAIG
+644 NHTTLILAMLAMG
-658 VFSLGAVIKII
+658 VFSLGAFIKII

>member
-72 IEELEKSN
+72 IKELEKSN
-80 KVKNT
+80 KVRNT

-90 IAMLKAKA
+90 IAMLKEKA
-98 EKGPNINNNNSEQS
+98 EKGPNNNNNNGEQTG
-112 ENVAINEEASGSDRP
+112 NVAINEEASGVDRP
-127 AIQVERRHPG
+127 TLQVERRHPG

-170 KATKKKVA
+170 KVNKKKVA
-178 KASVTDTSESD
+178 KESVADASESD

-196 ADESTPQPLKANQQP
+196 ADESSPQPLKANQQP

-249 DQLLTKKKNEEV
+249 DQLLTKKKSEEV

-283 MLLGFNAPA
+283 MLLGFNAP
-292 TSEPSSFEFPPPPTD
+292 
-307 EELRLALPETPM
+307 TP
-319 LLGFNAPAT
+319 
-328 SEPSSFEFP
+328 
-337 PPPTDEELRLAL
+337 
-349 PETPMLLGFNAPATS
+349 S

-379 LEIMRETAP
+379 LEIIRETAS
-388 SLDSSFTSGDL
+388 SLDSSFTRGDL
-399 ASLRSAINRH
+399 ASLRNAINRH

-417 PMPTEEELN
+417 PIPTEEELN
-426 GRGGI
+426 GGGDR
-431 PTSEEFSSL
+431 PTSEGFSSM

-482 PFTSSPVP
+482 PFISSPVP

-501 PALITDITKK
+501 PALISDITKK
-511 APFKNPPQPL
+511 APFKNPSQPL

-530 KTAPKKITPVNTAP
+530 KTVTKKPTPVKTAP
-544 KLAALPI
+544 KLAELPA
-551 TKAQETELGENK
+551 TKPQETVLRENK
-563 APFIEKQAETN
+563 TPFIEKQAETN
-574 NRPIDMPS
+574 KQSINMPS
-582 LPVIQKEVTER
+582 LPVIQKEATESD
-593 NKEEM
+593 KEEM
-598 KPQTEEKVVG
+598 KPQTEEKMVE
-608 ESEPANNVN
+608 ESESANNAN
-617 GKKRSAGI
+617 GKNRSAGI

-644 VNHTTLILAMLAIG
+644 GNHTTLILAMLAIG
-658 VFSLGAVIKII
+658 VFSLGVFIKII
-669 QLRKNS
+669 QLRKNN

>member
-72 IEELEKSN
+72 IKELEKSN
-80 KVKNT
+80 KVRNT

-98 EKGPNINNNNSEQS
+98 EKGPNINNNNSEQT
-112 ENVAINEEASGSDRP
+112 ENAAINEEASGADRP

-170 KATKKKVA
+170 KVNKKKVA
-178 KASVTDTSESD
+178 KESVADASESD

-196 ADESTPQPLKANQQP
+196 ADESSPQPLKANQQP
-211 FFPKVFK
+211 FFPKVLK

-249 DQLLTKKKNEEV
+249 DQLLTKKKSEEV
-261 NASDFPPPPT
+261 NASD
-271 DEELRLA
+271 
-278 LPETP
+278 
-283 MLLGFNAPA
+283 
-292 TSEPSSFEFPPPPTD
+292 
-307 EELRLALPETPM
+307 
-319 LLGFNAPAT
+319 
-328 SEPSSFEFP
+328 FP

-409 SQNFSDFP
+409 SENFSDFP
-417 PMPTEEELN
+417 PIPTEEELN
-426 GRGGI
+426 GRGGR

-490 SLTPKVPKISA
+490 SLSPKVSKISA
-501 PALITDITKK
+501 PALISDITKK
-511 APFKNPPQPL
+511 APFKNPSQPL

-530 KTAPKKITPVNTAP
+530 KTVTKKPTPVKTAP
-544 KLAALPI
+544 KLAELPA
-551 TKAQETELGENK
+551 TKPQETVLRENK
-563 APFIEKQAETN
+563 TPFIEKQAETN
-574 NRPIDMPS
+574 KQSINMPS
-582 LPVIQKEVTER
+582 LPVIQKEATESD
-593 NKEEM
+593 KEEM
-598 KPQTEEKVVG
+598 KPQTEEKMVE
-608 ESEPANNVN
+608 ESESANNAN
-617 GKKRSAGI
+617 GKNRSAGI

-644 VNHTTLILAMLAIG
+644 GNHTTLILAMLAIG
-658 VFSLGAVIKII
+658 VFSLGAFIKII
-669 QLRKNS
+669 QLRKNN

>member
-292 TSEPSSFEFPPPPTD
+292 TSEPSSFEFPPPPT
-307 EELRLALPETPM
+307 
-319 LLGFNAPAT
+319 
-328 SEPSSFEFP
+328 
-337 PPPTDEELRLAL
+337 
-349 PETPMLLGFNAPATS
+349 
-364 EPSSFEFPPPPTEDE
+364 EDE

-417 PMPTEEELN
+417 PIPTEEELN

-598 KPQTEEKVVG
+598 KPQTEGKVVG

>member
-20 ITINPDIIFAAT
+20 ITINPDIIFAMT

-90 IAMLKAKA
+90 IAMLQAKA
-98 EKGPNINNNNSEQS
+98 EKGPNINNNNSEQT
-112 ENVAINEEASGSDRP
+112 ENAAINEEASGADRP

-160 ESLTYPDKPT
+160 ESLTYLDKPT
-170 KATKKKVA
+170 KANKKKVA
-178 KASVTDTSESD
+178 KESVADASESD

-196 ADESTPQPLKANQQP
+196 ADESSPQPLKANQQP

-249 DQLLTKKKNEEV
+249 DQLLTKKKKEEV

-307 EELRLALPETPM
+307 GELRLALPETPM
-319 LLGFNAPAT
+319 LLGFNAPV
-328 SEPSSFEFP
+328 
-337 PPPTDEELRLAL
+337 
-349 PETPMLLGFNAPATS
+349 TS

-379 LEIMRETAP
+379 LGIMRGTAP

-409 SQNFSDFP
+409 SENFSDFP
-417 PMPTEEELN
+417 PIPTEEELN
-426 GRGGI
+426 GRGGR

-490 SLTPKVPKISA
+490 SLSPKVSKKSA
-501 PALITDITKK
+501 PALISDTTKK

-530 KTAPKKITPVNTAP
+530 KTAPQKITPVNTAP

-551 TKAQETELGENK
+551 TKAQETALGENK

-574 NRPIDMPS
+574 NRPIDMPN

-598 KPQTEEKVVG
+598 KPQTEEKMVG
-608 ESEPANNVN
+608 ESESANNVN

-644 VNHTTLILAMLAIG
+644 ANHTTLILAMLAMG
-658 VFSLGAVIKII
+658 VFSLGAFIKII

>member
-1 MGLNRFMR
+1 MR

-98 EKGPNINNNNSEQS
+98 EKGPNINNNNSEQT
-112 ENVAINEEASGSDRP
+112 ENAAINEEASGADRP

-160 ESLTYPDKPT
+160 ESLTYLDKPT
-170 KATKKKVA
+170 KANKKKVA
-178 KASVTDTSESD
+178 KESVADASESD

-196 ADESTPQPLKANQQP
+196 ADESSPQPLKANQQP

-292 TSEPSSFEFPPPPTD
+292 TSEPSSFEFPPPPT
-307 EELRLALPETPM
+307 
-319 LLGFNAPAT
+319 
-328 SEPSSFEFP
+328 
-337 PPPTDEELRLAL
+337 
-349 PETPMLLGFNAPATS
+349 
-364 EPSSFEFPPPPTEDE
+364 EDE
-379 LEIMRETAP
+379 LEIVRGTAP

-409 SQNFSDFP
+409 SENFSDFP
-417 PMPTEEELN
+417 PIPTEEELN
-426 GRGGI
+426 GRGGR

-466 RGTGKHS
+466 RGIGKHS

-490 SLTPKVPKISA
+490 SLSPKVSKKSA
-501 PALITDITKK
+501 PALISDITKK

-521 NVFNKKTTT
+521 NVFNKKTAT
-530 KTAPKKITPVNTAP
+530 KTASKKITPVNTAP

-551 TKAQETELGENK
+551 TKAQETALGENK
-563 APFIEKQAETN
+563 APFIEKQAEPN
-574 NRPIDMPS
+574 NQPIDMPS

-598 KPQTEEKVVG
+598 KPQTEEKMVG

-639 AKEEP
+639 AKEESA
-644 VNHTTLILAMLAIG
+644 NHTTLILAMLAMG
-658 VFSLGAVIKII
+658 VFSLGAFIKII

>member
-112 ENVAINEEASGSDRP
+112 DNVAINEEASGSDRP

-292 TSEPSSFEFPPPPTD
+292 I
-307 EELRLALPETPM
+307 
-319 LLGFNAPAT
+319 

-417 PMPTEEELN
+417 PIPTEEELN

-598 KPQTEEKVVG
+598 KPQTEGKVVG